1 MNLPLYTDDSILF
14 LDNYIEN
21 FLKGVSTYNVL
32 EFGGGMSTLYYLE
45 KGFNVFVHEPSIRWK
60 EIVINI
66 SKIRKLSGKLNF
78 IDIDFDFLKNRSFEI
93 IAIDS
98 NDKFTK
104 KTRMEIFEFVNKYLN
119 NFELLIIDNTERK
132 RYYKIFEE
140 LTNLNFINFEQK
152 SFFCNKINSYKT
164 LKTSTVRVLKH
175 RWITTIFF
183 KKNVSNYGNP
193 LY

>member
-1 MNLPLYTDDSILF
+1 
-14 LDNYIEN
+14 
-21 FLKGVSTYNVL
+21 
-32 EFGGGMSTLYYLE
+32 MSTLYYLE
-45 KGFNVFVHEPSIRWK
+45 KGFNVFVHEPSITWK

-78 IDIDFDFLKNRSFEI
+78 IDIDFDFLKNKSFEI

-164 LKTSTVRVLKH
+164 LKTSTVRVLKN